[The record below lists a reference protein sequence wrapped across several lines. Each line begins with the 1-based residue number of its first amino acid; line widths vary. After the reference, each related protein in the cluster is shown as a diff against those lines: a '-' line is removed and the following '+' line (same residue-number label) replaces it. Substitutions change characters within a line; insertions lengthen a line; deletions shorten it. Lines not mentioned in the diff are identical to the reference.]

1 MRAHAALVTCILL
14 ALCLAFPAM
23 AARRRKPPA
32 GAKPAAAKPAPAIP
46 AVVDAETPSY
56 ADHVPIHY
64 HAEGKGAP
72 ALVLIHCW
80 GCDSSDWD
88 NQVPAL
94 AATHRVVTLDLAG
107 FGTSGRERKAWT
119 MTAFGADVKAVV
131 EALRLDKVVLVGH
144 SMGGTVMLEAAR
156 IMPEHVL
163 GMIAVDC
170 LHDADQKHDP
180 KERQA
185 FLDGLKADFRGR
197 SAELVHFIAGKN
209 APEVAERYVKQLDA
223 VDPAAATAMLGELQG
238 YDTAAGFR
246 RVANIPLVAIQS
258 TAFPTNV
265 EGNRK
270 YLKHYDAL
278 FLPEGVGH
286 YPQYESPAALNE
298 LLAKAV
304 GMLTAKR

>member
-14 ALCLAFPAM
+14 SFCLALPAL

-32 GAKPAAAKPAPAIP
+32 TAKPAAKSAPAIP

-56 ADHVPIHY
+56 ADRVPIHY
-64 HAEGKGAP
+64 HAEGKGQP

-94 AATHRVVTLDLAG
+94 AASHRVVTLDLAG
-107 FGTSGRERKAWT
+107 FGRSGRDRKAWT
-119 MTAFGADVKAVV
+119 MTAFGADVKSVV
-131 EALRLDKVVLVGH
+131 EALRLDKVILVGH

-170 LHDADQKHDP
+170 LHDADQAHDP
-180 KERQA
+180 KEREA
-185 FLDGLKADFRGR
+185 FLDAMRADFRGKG
-197 SAELVHFIAGKN
+197 AELVHFIAGKKN
-209 APEVAERYVKQLDA
+209 PEAAERYVKQLDA
-223 VDPAAATAMLGELQG
+223 VDPASAIAMMAELQA

-246 RVANIPLVAIQS
+246 RVATIPLVAIQS

-270 YLKHYDAL
+270 YLRHYDAL
-278 FLPEGVGH
+278 YLPEGVGH
-286 YPQYESPAALNE
+286 YPQYEDPAALNALLSRAVE
-298 LLAKAV
+298 L
-304 GMLTAKR
+304 LTAKR